1 MKRTLLIAALFASA
15 TVPALA
21 ADLPY
26 KAPPPAP
33 VMIPVVNWTGF
44 YIGINGGY
52 SWGKAGRELSFFNPL
67 TGIQIIPPVG
77 SGATSDSNLNGG
89 VFGGQLG
96 YNWQSGNWVFGFET
110 DAQWTGQ
117 RGTASRLC
125 GLLTSAAGACLPG
138 VALGTSAAV
147 EQHLEWFGTFRGRA
161 GVLVTPSTLLYVTG
175 GAAYGSL
182 NTDITVTSITP
193 LGLPVSVTR
202 SGESSK
208 FGWTIGGGI
217 ESKLSMFGSNW
228 SGKLEYLYMDLGTVE
243 STTGIGTGVLIG
255 TNLSTRVTD
264 SIFRAGINY
273 HFSAGPS
280 SVVARY

>member
-44 YIGINGGY
+44 YVGINGGY

-77 SGATSDSNLNGG
+77 SGNTSDSNLNGG

-125 GLLTSAAGACLPG
+125 GVLATAAGACLPG

-161 GVLVTPSTLLYVTG
+161 GVLVTPSTLLYMTG

-182 NTDITVTSITP
+182 NTDVTVTSITP
-193 LGLPVSVTR
+193 LGLPVSITR

-217 ESKLSMFGSNW
+217 ESKLAMFGNNW

-243 STTGIGTGVLIG
+243 STSGIGTGVLIG

-273 HFSAGPS
+273 QFSAGP
-280 SVVARY
+280 VY

>member
-33 VMIPVVNWTGF
+33 MIPVVNWTGF

-89 VFGGQLG
+89 LFGGQLG

-125 GLLTSAAGACLPG
+125 GVLATAAGACLPG

-147 EQHLEWFGTFRGRA
+147 EQHLDWFGTFRGRA

-193 LGLPVSVTR
+193 LGLPVSLTR

-217 ESKLSMFGSNW
+217 ESKLAMFGSNW

-243 STTGIGTGVLIG
+243 STSGIGTGVLIG

-273 HFSAGPS
+273 QFSAGP
-280 SVVARY
+280 AY

>member
-125 GLLTSAAGACLPG
+125 GLLATAASACLPG

-147 EQHLEWFGTFRGRA
+147 EQHLDWFGTFRGRA

-193 LGLPVSVTR
+193 LGLPVSITR

-217 ESKLSMFGSNW
+217 ESKLSMFGNNW

-243 STTGIGTGVLIG
+243 STSGIGTGVLIG

-273 HFSAGPS
+273 QFSAGP
-280 SVVARY
+280 AY

>member
-15 TVPALA
+15 TAPALA

-77 SGATSDSNLNGG
+77 SGATSDSNLNGV

-125 GLLTSAAGACLPG
+125 GLLATAAGACLPG

-147 EQHLEWFGTFRGRA
+147 EQHLDWFGTFRGRA

-243 STTGIGTGVLIG
+243 STSGIGTGVLIG

-273 HFSAGPS
+273 QFSAGP
-280 SVVARY
+280 VY

>member
-1 MKRTLLIAALFASA
+1 M
-15 TVPALA
+15 
-21 ADLPY
+21 
-26 KAPPPAP
+26 
-33 VMIPVVNWTGF
+33 
-44 YIGINGGY
+44 
-52 SWGKAGRELSFFNPL
+52 
-67 TGIQIIPPVG
+67 
-77 SGATSDSNLNGG
+77 
-89 VFGGQLG
+89 FGGQLG

-125 GLLTSAAGACLPG
+125 GLLATAASACLPG
-138 VALGTSAAV
+138 VSLGTSAAV
-147 EQHLEWFGTFRGRA
+147 EQHLDWFGTFRGRA

-182 NTDITVTSITP
+182 NTDVTVTTIAP
-193 LGLPVSVTR
+193 IGLPVSVIR

-243 STTGIGTGVLIG
+243 STSGIGTGVLIG

-273 HFSAGPS
+273 QFSAGP
-280 SVVARY
+280 AY

>member
-15 TVPALA
+15 TAPALA
-21 ADLPY
+21 ADLPR

-89 VFGGQLG
+89 LFGGQLG

-125 GLLTSAAGACLPG
+125 GVLATAAGACLPG

-147 EQHLEWFGTFRGRA
+147 EQHLDWFGTFRGRA

-202 SGESSK
+202 SGDSSK

-217 ESKLSMFGSNW
+217 ESKLSMFGNNW

-273 HFSAGPS
+273 QFSAGP
-280 SVVARY
+280 AY

>member
-15 TVPALA
+15 TAPALA
-21 ADLPY
+21 ADLPR

-125 GLLTSAAGACLPG
+125 GVLATAAGACLPG

-147 EQHLEWFGTFRGRA
+147 EQHLDWFGTFRGRA

-217 ESKLSMFGSNW
+217 ESKLAMFGNNW

-243 STTGIGTGVLIG
+243 STSGIGTGVLIG

-273 HFSAGPS
+273 QFSAGP
-280 SVVARY
+280 AY

>member
-15 TVPALA
+15 TAPALA

-77 SGATSDSNLNGG
+77 SGVTSDSNLNGG

-138 VALGTSAAV
+138 VSLGTSAAV
-147 EQHLEWFGTFRGRA
+147 EQHLGWFGTFRGRA
-161 GVLVTPSTLLYVTG
+161 GVLVTPSTLLYMTG

-182 NTDITVTSITP
+182 NTDVTVTSITP
-193 LGLPVSVTR
+193 LGLPVSITR

-243 STTGIGTGVLIG
+243 STSGIGTGVLIG

-273 HFSAGPS
+273 QFSAGP
-280 SVVARY
+280 AY

>member
-21 ADLPY
+21 ADLPR

-89 VFGGQLG
+89 LFGGQLG

-125 GLLTSAAGACLPG
+125 GVLATAAGACLPG

-147 EQHLEWFGTFRGRA
+147 EQHLDWFGTFRGRA

-202 SGESSK
+202 SGDSSK

-217 ESKLSMFGSNW
+217 ESKLSMFGNNW

-280 SVVARY
+280 Y

>member
-125 GLLTSAAGACLPG
+125 GVLATAAGACLPG

-147 EQHLEWFGTFRGRA
+147 EQHLDWFGTFRGRA

-175 GAAYGSL
+175 GAAYGSI
-182 NTDITVTSITP
+182 NTDLTVTTIAP
-193 LGLPVSVTR
+193 IGLPVSVIR
-202 SGESSK
+202 SGSSSK
-208 FGWTIGGGI
+208 FGWTIGGGV
-217 ESKLSMFGSNW
+217 ESMFGNNW

-243 STTGIGTGVLIG
+243 STTGIGTGVVIG

>member
-44 YIGINGGY
+44 YVGINGGY

-89 VFGGQLG
+89 LFGGQLG

-125 GLLTSAAGACLPG
+125 GVLATAAGACLPG

-147 EQHLEWFGTFRGRA
+147 EQHLDWFGTFRGRA

-175 GAAYGSL
+175 GAAYGSI
-182 NTDITVTSITP
+182 NTDLTVTTIAP
-193 LGLPVSVTR
+193 IGLPVSVIR

-217 ESKLSMFGSNW
+217 ESKLSMFGNNW

-243 STTGIGTGVLIG
+243 STSGIGTGVLIG

-273 HFSAGPS
+273 QFSAGP
-280 SVVARY
+280 VY

>member
-15 TVPALA
+15 TAPALA

-125 GLLTSAAGACLPG
+125 GVLATAAGACLPG

-147 EQHLEWFGTFRGRA
+147 EQHLDWFGTFRGRA

-208 FGWTIGGGI
+208 FGWTIGGGV
-217 ESKLSMFGSNW
+217 EAMFGTNW

>member
-21 ADLPY
+21 ADLPR

-44 YIGINGGY
+44 YVGINGGY

-77 SGATSDSNLNGG
+77 SGSTSDSNLNGG
-89 VFGGQLG
+89 LFGGQLG

-125 GLLTSAAGACLPG
+125 GLLATAASACLPG

-161 GVLVTPSTLLYVTG
+161 GMLVTPSTLLYVTG

-193 LGLPVSVTR
+193 LGLPVSITR

-217 ESKLSMFGSNW
+217 ESKLSMFGNNW

-243 STTGIGTGVLIG
+243 STSGIGTGVLIG

-273 HFSAGPS
+273 QFSAGP
-280 SVVARY
+280 AY

>member
-44 YIGINGGY
+44 YVGINGGY

-77 SGATSDSNLNGG
+77 SGNTSDSNLNGG

-125 GLLTSAAGACLPG
+125 GVLATAAGACLPG

-147 EQHLEWFGTFRGRA
+147 EQHLDWFGTFRGRA

-202 SGESSK
+202 SGDSSK
-208 FGWTIGGGI
+208 FGWTIGGGV
-217 ESKLSMFGSNW
+217 EAMFGTNW

-273 HFSAGPS
+273 QFSAGP
-280 SVVARY
+280 AY

>member
-15 TVPALA
+15 TAPALA
-21 ADLPY
+21 ADLPR

-77 SGATSDSNLNGG
+77 SGSTSDSNLNGG
-89 VFGGQLG
+89 LFGGQLG

-125 GLLTSAAGACLPG
+125 GVLATAAGACLPG

-147 EQHLEWFGTFRGRA
+147 EQHLDWFGTFRGRA

-175 GAAYGSL
+175 GAAYGSI
-182 NTDITVTSITP
+182 NTDLTVTTIAP
-193 LGLPVSVTR
+193 IGLPVSVIR

-217 ESKLSMFGSNW
+217 ESKLSMFGTNW

-243 STTGIGTGVLIG
+243 STSGIGTGVLIG

-273 HFSAGPS
+273 QFSAGP
-280 SVVARY
+280 AY

>member
-44 YIGINGGY
+44 YVGINGGY

-89 VFGGQLG
+89 LFGGQLG

-125 GLLTSAAGACLPG
+125 GLLATAAGACLPG

-208 FGWTIGGGI
+208 FGWTIGGGV
-217 ESKLSMFGSNW
+217 EAMFGTNW

-243 STTGIGTGVLIG
+243 STSGIGTGVLIG

-273 HFSAGPS
+273 QFSAGP
-280 SVVARY
+280 AY

>member
-44 YIGINGGY
+44 YVGINGGY

-117 RGTASRLC
+117 RGSASRLC
-125 GLLTSAAGACLPG
+125 GVLATAAGACLPG

-147 EQHLEWFGTFRGRA
+147 EQHLDWFGTFRGRA

-182 NTDITVTSITP
+182 NTDVTVTSITP
-193 LGLPVSVTR
+193 LGLPVSITR

-217 ESKLSMFGSNW
+217 ESKLSMFGNNW

-243 STTGIGTGVLIG
+243 STSGIGTGVLIG

-273 HFSAGPS
+273 QFSAGP
-280 SVVARY
+280 AY

>member
-77 SGATSDSNLNGG
+77 SGNTSDSNLNGG

-125 GLLTSAAGACLPG
+125 GVLATAAGACLPG

-147 EQHLEWFGTFRGRA
+147 EQHLDWFGTFRGRA

-175 GAAYGSL
+175 GAAYGSI
-182 NTDITVTSITP
+182 NTDLTVTTIAP
-193 LGLPVSVTR
+193 IGLPVSVIR
-202 SGESSK
+202 SGSSSK

-217 ESKLSMFGSNW
+217 ESKLAMFGNNW

-243 STTGIGTGVLIG
+243 STSGIGTGVLIG

-273 HFSAGPS
+273 QFSAGP
-280 SVVARY
+280 AY

>member
-15 TVPALA
+15 TAPALA

-89 VFGGQLG
+89 LFGGQLG

-125 GLLTSAAGACLPG
+125 GVLATAAGACLPG

-147 EQHLEWFGTFRGRA
+147 EQHLDWFGTFRGRA

-182 NTDITVTSITP
+182 NTDVTVTSITP
-193 LGLPVSVTR
+193 LGLPVSITR

-217 ESKLSMFGSNW
+217 ESMFANNW

-273 HFSAGPS
+273 QFSAGP
-280 SVVARY
+280 VY

>member
-1 MKRTLLIAALFASA
+1 MKRTLLIAALFATA

-44 YIGINGGY
+44 YVGINGGY

-89 VFGGQLG
+89 LFGGQLG

-125 GLLTSAAGACLPG
+125 GLLATAAGACLPG

-147 EQHLEWFGTFRGRA
+147 EQHLDWFGTFRGRA

-175 GAAYGSL
+175 GAAYGTI
-182 NTDITVTSITP
+182 NTDLTVTTIAP
-193 LGLPVSVTR
+193 IGLPVSVIR

-217 ESKLSMFGSNW
+217 ESKLSMFGNNW

-243 STTGIGTGVLIG
+243 STSGIGTGVLIG

-273 HFSAGPS
+273 QFSAGP
-280 SVVARY
+280 AY

>member
-15 TVPALA
+15 TAPALA

-44 YIGINGGY
+44 YVGINGGY

-89 VFGGQLG
+89 LFGGQLG

-117 RGTASRLC
+117 RGSASRLC
-125 GLLTSAAGACLPG
+125 GVLATAAGACLPG

-147 EQHLEWFGTFRGRA
+147 EQHLDWFGTFRGRA
-161 GVLVTPSTLLYVTG
+161 GVLVTPSTLLYMTG

-217 ESKLSMFGSNW
+217 ESKLSMFGNNW

-273 HFSAGPS
+273 QFSAGP
-280 SVVARY
+280 VY

>member
-15 TVPALA
+15 TAPALA
-21 ADLPY
+21 ADLPR

-89 VFGGQLG
+89 LFGGQLG

-125 GLLTSAAGACLPG
+125 GVLATAAGACLPG

-147 EQHLEWFGTFRGRA
+147 EQHLDWFGTFRGRA

-182 NTDITVTSITP
+182 NTDVTVTSITP
-193 LGLPVSVTR
+193 LGLPVSITR

-243 STTGIGTGVLIG
+243 STSGIGTGVLIG

-273 HFSAGPS
+273 QFSAGP
-280 SVVARY
+280 AY

>member
-1 MKRTLLIAALFASA
+1 
-15 TVPALA
+15 
-21 ADLPY
+21 
-26 KAPPPAP
+26 
-33 VMIPVVNWTGF
+33 MIPVVNWTGF
-44 YIGINGGY
+44 YVGINGGY

-117 RGTASRLC
+117 RGSASRLC
-125 GLLTSAAGACLPG
+125 GVLATVAGACLPG
-138 VALGTSAAV
+138 VSLGTSAAI

-202 SGESSK
+202 SGDSSK
-208 FGWTIGGGI
+208 FGWTIGGGV
-217 ESKLSMFGSNW
+217 EAMFGNNW

>member
-77 SGATSDSNLNGG
+77 SGNTSDSNLNGG

-125 GLLTSAAGACLPG
+125 GVLATAAGACLPG

-147 EQHLEWFGTFRGRA
+147 EQHLDWFGTFRGRA
-161 GVLVTPSTLLYVTG
+161 GVLVTPSTLLYMTG

-182 NTDITVTSITP
+182 NTDVTVTSITP
-193 LGLPVSVTR
+193 LGLPVSITR

-243 STTGIGTGVLIG
+243 STSGIGTGVLIG

-273 HFSAGPS
+273 QFSAGP
-280 SVVARY
+280 AY

>member
-15 TVPALA
+15 TAPALA

-44 YIGINGGY
+44 YVGINGGY

-125 GLLTSAAGACLPG
+125 GLLATAASACLPG

-161 GVLVTPSTLLYVTG
+161 GMLVTPSTLLYVTG

-182 NTDITVTSITP
+182 NTDVTVTSITP

-217 ESKLSMFGSNW
+217 ESKLSMFGNNW

-273 HFSAGPS
+273 QFSAGP
-280 SVVARY
+280 AY

>member
-15 TVPALA
+15 TAPALA
-21 ADLPY
+21 ADLPR

-89 VFGGQLG
+89 LFGGQLG

-125 GLLTSAAGACLPG
+125 GVLATAAGACLPG

-147 EQHLEWFGTFRGRA
+147 EQHLDWFGTFRGRA

-175 GAAYGSL
+175 GAAYGSI
-182 NTDITVTSITP
+182 NTDLTVTTIAP
-193 LGLPVSVTR
+193 IGLPVSVIR

-217 ESKLSMFGSNW
+217 ESKLSMFGNNW

-243 STTGIGTGVLIG
+243 STSGIGTGVLIG

-273 HFSAGPS
+273 QFSAGP
-280 SVVARY
+280 AY

>member
-15 TVPALA
+15 TAPALA

-117 RGTASRLC
+117 RGSASRLC
-125 GLLTSAAGACLPG
+125 GVLATVAGACLPG
-138 VALGTSAAV
+138 VSLGTSAAI

-202 SGESSK
+202 SGDSSK
-208 FGWTIGGGI
+208 FGWTIGGGV
-217 ESKLSMFGSNW
+217 EAMFGTNW

-273 HFSAGPS
+273 QFSA
-280 SVVARY
+280 Y

>member
-33 VMIPVVNWTGF
+33 MIPVVNWTGF
-44 YIGINGGY
+44 YVGINGGY

-77 SGATSDSNLNGG
+77 SGSTSDSNLNGG
-89 VFGGQLG
+89 LFGGQLG

-117 RGTASRLC
+117 RGSASRLC
-125 GLLTSAAGACLPG
+125 GVLATVAGACLPG
-138 VALGTSAAV
+138 VSLGTSAAI

-161 GVLVTPSTLLYVTG
+161 GMLVTPSTLLYVTG

-202 SGESSK
+202 SGDSSK
-208 FGWTIGGGI
+208 FGWTIGGGV
-217 ESKLSMFGSNW
+217 EAMFGTNW

>member
-1 MKRTLLIAALFASA
+1 MRRTLLIAALFASA
-15 TVPALA
+15 TAPALA

-26 KAPPPAP
+26 KAPRPAP

-125 GLLTSAAGACLPG
+125 GVLATAAGACLPG

-161 GVLVTPSTLLYVTG
+161 GVLVTPSTLLYMTG

-182 NTDITVTSITP
+182 NTDVTVTSITP
-193 LGLPVSVTR
+193 LGLPVSITR
-202 SGESSK
+202 SGDSSK

-217 ESKLSMFGSNW
+217 ESKLSMFGNNW

-273 HFSAGPS
+273 QFSAGP
-280 SVVARY
+280 VY

>member
-15 TVPALA
+15 TAPALA

-77 SGATSDSNLNGG
+77 SGDTSDSNLNGG
-89 VFGGQLG
+89 LFGGQLG

-125 GLLTSAAGACLPG
+125 GLLATAASACLPG
-138 VALGTSAAV
+138 VSL
-147 EQHLEWFGTFRGRA
+147 GTFRGRA
-161 GVLVTPSTLLYVTG
+161 GVLVTPSTLLYMTG

-217 ESKLSMFGSNW
+217 ESKLSMFGNNW

-273 HFSAGPS
+273 QFSAGP
-280 SVVARY
+280 VY

>member
-15 TVPALA
+15 TAPALA
-21 ADLPY
+21 ADLPR

-77 SGATSDSNLNGG
+77 SGNTSDSNLNGG

-125 GLLTSAAGACLPG
+125 GVLATAAGACLPG

-147 EQHLEWFGTFRGRA
+147 EQHLDWFGTFRGRA

-202 SGESSK
+202 SGDSSK
-208 FGWTIGGGI
+208 FGWTIGGGV
-217 ESKLSMFGSNW
+217 EAMFGNNW

-273 HFSAGPS
+273 QFSAGP
-280 SVVARY
+280 AY

>member
-15 TVPALA
+15 TAPALA
-21 ADLPY
+21 ADLPR

-33 VMIPVVNWTGF
+33 VMIPVMNWTGF

-89 VFGGQLG
+89 LFGGQLG

-125 GLLTSAAGACLPG
+125 GVLATAAGACLPG

-147 EQHLEWFGTFRGRA
+147 EQHLDWFGTFRGRA

-202 SGESSK
+202 SGDSSK
-208 FGWTIGGGI
+208 FGWTIGGGV
-217 ESKLSMFGSNW
+217 ESMFGNNW

-273 HFSAGPS
+273 QFSAGP
-280 SVVARY
+280 AY